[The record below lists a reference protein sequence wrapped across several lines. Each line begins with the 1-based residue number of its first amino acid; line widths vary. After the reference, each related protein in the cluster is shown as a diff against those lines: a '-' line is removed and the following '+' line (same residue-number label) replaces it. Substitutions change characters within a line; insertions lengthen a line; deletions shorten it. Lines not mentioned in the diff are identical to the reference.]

1 MHVRNVNTILMLLA
15 GIIVAV
21 YSLLS
26 RYTMERTAY
35 TMIVVLV
42 VFFVIGSV
50 LQSVLNRI
58 LQQSEENEREQMK
71 SELDEEAK
79 NLEKETPKM

>member
-1 MHVRNVNTILMLLA
+1 MHIRNINTILMLLA

-26 RYTMERTAY
+26 RYTIERTAY
-35 TMIVVLV
+35 TMILVLV
-42 VFFVIGSV
+42 IFFVLGSV

-58 LQQSEENEREQMK
+58 LQQTEISERELVK
-71 SELDEEAK
+71 SELDEEAG
-79 NLEKETPKM
+79 NLEEETPKI